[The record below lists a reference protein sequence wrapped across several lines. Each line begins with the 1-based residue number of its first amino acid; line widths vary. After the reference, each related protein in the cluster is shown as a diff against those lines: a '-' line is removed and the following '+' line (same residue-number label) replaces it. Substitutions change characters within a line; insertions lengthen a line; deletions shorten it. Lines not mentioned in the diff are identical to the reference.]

1 MGYTIEDMRLKREQR
16 FTKKDNVRKNRIYN
30 KFRSKY
36 NSIEKGLMER
46 TSQRHRVQYKG
57 Y

>member
-46 TSQRHRVQYKG
+46 TSRRHRVQYKG